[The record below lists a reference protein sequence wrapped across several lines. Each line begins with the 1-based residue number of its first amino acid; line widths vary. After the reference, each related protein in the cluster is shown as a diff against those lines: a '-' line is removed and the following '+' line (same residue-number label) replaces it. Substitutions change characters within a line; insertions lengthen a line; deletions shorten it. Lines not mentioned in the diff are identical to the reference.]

1 MVAENLDVDTVG
13 NDLVGLLELMEL
25 LLCVLGETELDAG
38 SNLLSAGELEHRSSE
53 GLLSVLN
60 VVLINSDGHE
70 NGADVNT
77 GGSAVGLTPSLS
89 HTG

>member
-38 SNLLSAGELEHRSSE
+38 GDLLSAGELEHRSSE
-53 GLLSVLN
+53 GLLGVLN